1 MGLLDYRG
9 WCCLPRSL
17 GLLFAGFSPVFRAVT
32 LAAGGSA
39 TRDDGVDGVDV
50 TIRICAAVVVWDL
63 CAVGGNGDF
72 DLIKVAS
79 GRLLVVDLVG
89 QEGVDQLLE
98 GSRVIYLSL
107 WDVSQSHSD
116 SSGAGLSQEHLG
128 AVVVDGY
135 RSELQEC

>member
-1 MGLLDYRG
+1 M
-9 WCCLPRSL
+9 
-17 GLLFAGFSPVFRAVT
+17 FRAVT
-32 LAAGGSA
+32 LAAMGGT
-39 TRDDGVDGVDV
+39 TRDDGVDDV
-50 TIRICAAVVVWDL
+50 YVAIRICAAVMVRDL
-63 CAVGGNGDF
+63 CAVGGNGDV

-98 GSRVIYLSL
+98 SSRVIYLSL

-116 SSGAGLSQEHLG
+116 SSGACLSQEHLG

-135 RSELQEC
+135 RFELQEC